1 MFVKSNKVHFTSSLA
16 EFATQLNEFVN
27 FMRLTPAQRIN
38 VFLSLEGDQW
48 VSMYSESEKAQWRID
63 FAYLDYILLYS
74 PANYLDGHR

>member
-1 MFVKSNKVHFTSSLA
+1 
-16 EFATQLNEFVN
+16 
-27 FMRLTPAQRIN
+27 MRLTPAQRIN

-74 PANYLDGHR
+74 PANYPDGHR